1 MIAIGKGDL
10 LPNIAS
16 WGVGVCP
23 SVQVNIPHVLCH
35 PPKQEKDDVFALKKT
50 ESFFKFVY
58 IPHGFFVAAFST
70 RKLQG
75 VLERPSRK

>member
-50 ESFFKFVY
+50 VK
-58 IPHGFFVAAFST
+58 AFSD
-70 RKLQG
+70 LFIYPMAS
-75 VLERPSRK
+75 L